1 MSNDAATLLVGA
13 STDFLRNFSPFNRM
27 EAEALGFL
35 AERAVLA
42 FHARGSEILTPES
55 GVPTHFHIVQRGKI
69 QARQAGQATVT
80 EYTSLTLGPGEC
92 FPIGAISARRP
103 STNAYV
109 AV

>member
-27 EAEALGFL
+27 EAEALAFL

-55 GVPTHFHIVQRGKI
+55 GVPTHFYIVQRGKI
-69 QARQAGQATVT
+69 QARQAGQATALPAT
-80 EYTSLTLGPGEC
+80 GTATPGRC
-92 FPIGAISARRP
+92 
-103 STNAYV
+103 Y
-109 AV
+109 

>member
-55 GVPTHFHIVQRGKI
+55 GVPTQ
-69 QARQAGQATVT
+69 
-80 EYTSLTLGPGEC
+80 
-92 FPIGAISARRP
+92 IGRAH
-103 STNAYV
+103 V
-109 AV
+109 

>member
-27 EAEALGFL
+27 EAEALAFV

-55 GVPTHFHIVQRGKI
+55 GVPTHFYIVQRGKVLEEI
-69 QARQAGQATVT
+69 RVQALECRAVHRLVRRAPPDVVLGQNVADDELV
-80 EYTSLTLGPGEC
+80 LG
-92 FPIGAISARRP
+92 
-103 STNAYV
+103 
-109 AV
+109 